1 VTDGAAGVPGAGLRA
16 TTRIRTEAWGL
27 LDQGLVSGV
36 NFLTIILVARTLVP
50 REFGYFVLAFTVLQT
65 AGTLQAA
72 LITRPHNVLGAVR
85 HGREYADYS
94 TTAAAAQLGFTGLLA
109 LGALVTALVAAA
121 AGSSHTGLLLALV
134 PALVAWQLQE
144 LGRRMLYTEE
154 RLATAFGVDVIAYGG
169 QAVALVALWRLD
181 ALTGTSALLTL
192 AAAFAAGAAA
202 VGWCLRETLSG
213 RFDRGSLAA
222 NWRFGKWLG
231 VAEVAQWLSTQFY
244 VYLGAAIV
252 GSVASA
258 ALKAAQTLLGPMSVF
273 LTFVTSRL
281 PTVLAH
287 ERESTGTLL
296 PGARRS
302 LVRILPVVGVYCAVV
317 ALLARPALEAV
328 YGEAYGGYAD
338 VVRLFAVYYVLL
350 AFSTVAI
357 AALSAADRT
366 RDVFVGQAA
375 GAVVSLAVGWLFLQE
390 WGAAGG
396 VAGMIVSWAAAMA
409 LFARSLRRAQG

>member
-1 VTDGAAGVPGAGLRA
+1 
-16 TTRIRTEAWGL
+16 
-27 LDQGLVSGV
+27 
-36 NFLTIILVARTLVP
+36 
-50 REFGYFVLAFTVLQT
+50 
-65 AGTLQAA
+65 
-72 LITRPHNVLGAVR
+72 
-85 HGREYADYS
+85 
-94 TTAAAAQLGFTGLLA
+94 
-109 LGALVTALVAAA
+109 
-121 AGSSHTGLLLALV
+121 
-134 PALVAWQLQE
+134 
-144 LGRRMLYTEE
+144 MLYTEE